1 MDLYRIGTENGVKVY
16 KKTSLGDITFIII
29 CILLLLSGIFF
40 GTTYY
45 YRSKY
50 DRLVEQ
56 NRVELAIARE
66 RAAVLTDT
74 LTRAREEVGAIG
86 ESLSRQ
92 RTSVSELRELIR
104 EIRTRYE
111 KMENLLN
118 SSIGCYDFDDRSFNN
133 TDNNTCQ
140 EVENTK

>member
-1 MDLYRIGTENGVKVY
+1 MDKEKTFLYVIIALITLLLCTTVSTGVY
-16 KKTSLGDITFIII
+16 K
-29 CILLLLSGIFF
+29 
-40 GTTYY
+40 Y
-45 YRSKY
+45 KY
-50 DRLVEQ
+50 DRLVAEHRQ
-56 NRVELAIARE
+56 QLELSRAR
-66 RAAVLTDT
+66 ADVLTDT

-118 SSIGCYDFDDRSFNN
+118 SAFRSYDFDDRSFNN

-140 EVENTK
+140 EVEDAK

>member
-1 MDLYRIGTENGVKVY
+1 MDKEKTFLYVIIALITLLLCTTVSTGVY
-16 KKTSLGDITFIII
+16 K
-29 CILLLLSGIFF
+29 
-40 GTTYY
+40 Y
-45 YRSKY
+45 KY
-50 DRLVEQ
+50 DRLVAEHRQ
-56 NRVELAIARE
+56 QLELSRAR
-66 RAAVLTDT
+66 ADVLTDT

-104 EIRTRYE
+104 EVRERYT

>member
-16 KKTSLGDITFIII
+16 KKTSLGDIAFIII
-29 CILLLLSGIFF
+29 CSLLLLSGIFF
-40 GTTYY
+40 GTTCY

-50 DRLVEQ
+50 DRLVAEHRQ
-56 NRVELAIARE
+56 QLELSRE

-92 RTSVSELRELIR
+92 RTSVAELRELIG
-104 EIRTRYE
+104 EVKTRYE
-111 KMENLLN
+111 KMEELLN
-118 SSIGCYDFDDRSFNN
+118 DTFRLTDSVNDDISD
-133 TDNNTCQ
+133 TAVCDG
-140 EVENTK
+140 

>member
-1 MDLYRIGTENGVKVY
+1 MELE
-16 KKTSLGDITFIII
+16 
-29 CILLLLSGIFF
+29 LS
-40 GTTYY
+40 
-45 YRSKY
+45 
-50 DRLVEQ
+50 
-56 NRVELAIARE
+56 RE

-92 RTSVSELRELIR
+92 RTSVADLRELIGEVR
-104 EIRTRYE
+104 ERYT
-111 KMENLLN
+111 KMEELLN
-118 SSIGCYDFDDRSFNN
+118 SSLRCYDFDDRSFNN

>member
-16 KKTSLGDITFIII
+16 KKTSLGDISFIII
-29 CILLLLSGIFF
+29 CSLLLLSGIFF

-50 DRLVEQ
+50 DRLVER
-56 NRVELAIARE
+56 NRMELELSRE

-92 RTSVSELRELIR
+92 RTSLSELRELIR

-118 SSIGCYDFDDRSFNN
+118 STFRGYDFDDRSFNN
-133 TDNNTCQ
+133 TDNNTCK
-140 EVENTK
+140 EVEDTK

>member
-1 MDLYRIGTENGVKVY
+1 MDKEKTFLYVIIALITLLLCTTISTCVY
-16 KKTSLGDITFIII
+16 K
-29 CILLLLSGIFF
+29 
-40 GTTYY
+40 Y
-45 YRSKY
+45 KY
-50 DRLVEQ
+50 DKLVAEHRQ
-56 NRVELAIARE
+56 QLELSRE

-74 LTRAREEVGAIG
+74 LTRAREEAGAIG

-118 SSIGCYDFDDRSFNN
+118 SSIGCYNFDDRSFNN

-140 EVENTK
+140 EVEDIK

>member
-1 MDLYRIGTENGVKVY
+1 MDKEKTFLYVIIALITLLLCTTISTCVY
-16 KKTSLGDITFIII
+16 K
-29 CILLLLSGIFF
+29 
-40 GTTYY
+40 Y
-45 YRSKY
+45 KY
-50 DRLVEQ
+50 DKLVAEHRQ
-56 NRVELAIARE
+56 QLELSRE

-92 RTSVSELRELIR
+92 RTSVSGLRELISEVR
-104 EIRTRYE
+104 KRYE

-118 SSIGCYDFDDRSFNN
+118 SSIGCYDFDDRSFNS

-140 EVENTK
+140 EVEDTK

>member
-1 MDLYRIGTENGVKVY
+1 MDKEKTFLYVIIALITLLLCTTISTCVY
-16 KKTSLGDITFIII
+16 K
-29 CILLLLSGIFF
+29 
-40 GTTYY
+40 Y
-45 YRSKY
+45 KY
-50 DRLVEQ
+50 DRLVAEHRQ
-56 NRVELAIARE
+56 QLELSRE

-74 LTRAREEVGAIG
+74 LTRAREEAGAIG

-104 EIRTRYE
+104 EIRKRYE
-111 KMENLLN
+111 AMEDILN

-140 EVENTK
+140 EVEDTK